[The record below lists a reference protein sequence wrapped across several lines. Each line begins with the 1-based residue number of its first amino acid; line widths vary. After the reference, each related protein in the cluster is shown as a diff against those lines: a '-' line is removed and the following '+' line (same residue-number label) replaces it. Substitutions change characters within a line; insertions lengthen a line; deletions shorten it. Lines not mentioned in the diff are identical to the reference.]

1 MPGRASVLTM
11 VALVAFAANSLLCR
25 LALGGEAIDPY
36 AFTFIRI
43 ASGAAMLAL
52 LVGRGGA
59 RGGGS
64 FRDAFWLVLYAVP
77 FSVAYLWLHTGTG
90 ALLLFGAVQLTLVL
104 FAIGAGERP
113 SVAESLGFVGASAG
127 LVYLVAPGLTAP
139 DPLGAASMVIA
150 GAAWGLY
157 TAAGKRGGDPLR
169 RTAGNFARA
178 TLLLAPLGVFAA
190 LHLGSITPRGV
201 VLAVVSGALA
211 SALGYVAW
219 FAALHHLTATRAAL
233 VQLVVP
239 VLAALGGVIF
249 LGEPVTARLLVAGSV
264 VLGSLAFAVRAR
276 ARGAARPS

>member
-1 MPGRASVLTM
+1 MPGRALALTAA
-11 VALVAFAANSLLCR
+11 ALVAFAANSLLCR

-36 AFTFIRI
+36 SFTFVRI
-43 ASGAAMLAL
+43 ASGAVVLAL
-52 LVGRGGA
+52 LAGRRGA
-59 RGGGS
+59 SAGS
-64 FRDAFWLVLYAVP
+64 FRDALWLVLYAVP
-77 FSVAYLWLHTGTG
+77 FSVAYLSLHTGTG
-90 ALLLFGAVQLTLVL
+90 ALLLFGAVQLTLVVWAL
-104 FAIGAGERP
+104 GAGERP
-113 SVAESLGFVGASAG
+113 SMAECLGFVGAFAG

-139 DPLGAASMVIA
+139 DPWGAASMVIA

-178 TLLLAPLGVFAA
+178 TLLLAPLAVFAA
-190 LHLGSITPRGV
+190 LHLSSITPRGV

-211 SALGYVAW
+211 SGLGYVAW

-239 VLAALGGVIF
+239 VLAALGGVVF

-276 ARGAARPS
+276 ARGAARPT